1 MNMMEAPA
9 KIFLYSRFRKCF
21 SSFSQ
26 LSVFSPYLKVLLL
39 RRQKKYKK
47 WQPEFWLFF
56 LFLFILVVR
65 RRRDTSTGSIPLES
79 RQWLF
84 PFKAATFST
93 VVVLLLLLRL
103 LGREKVK
110 IQKDALHK
118 TSVCASDFLFYTSV
132 SGCCLRSSTTISQPP
147 NACTLA
153 FTFPPPGSM
162 CVYTREIQIASKMS
176 TLGLERT

>member
-9 KIFLYSRFRKCF
+9 KFLYSRFRKCF

-39 RRQKKYKK
+39 RRKKKYRKMAARI
-47 WQPEFWLFF
+47 LAFF

-93 VVVLLLLLRL
+93 VVVLLLRL

-162 CVYTREIQIASKMS
+162 CVYTREIQIASKIS
-176 TLGLERT
+176 TLELERT

>member
-1 MNMMEAPA
+1 MNMAPA
-9 KIFLYSRFRKCF
+9 KISYIQDSVSAFL
-21 SSFSQ
+21 
-26 LSVFSPYLKVLLL
+26 LSHNYQFFAPYLKVLLL
-39 RRQKKYKK
+39 KKKSTKK
-47 WQPEFWLFF
+47 MAARILAFF

-93 VVVLLLLLRL
+93 VVVVLLLLLRL